1 MIEAVKLDIAAVI
14 TAISLVITAAATFIV
29 AFRDKKPSEE
39 AADKAV
45 SVTQIHETDKKVET
59 LIQQVDFLFDEIS
72 KLRTEKDSLERQI
85 VALTNDLNR
94 EREDHNRTKA
104 RLDALLVELDKKNKR
119 IAALEYELSKIKEN
133 NNGI

>member
-39 AADKAV
+39 AAEKAV

-85 VALTNDLNR
+85 VALTSDLNR
-94 EREDHNRTKA
+94 EREDHNKTKA

>member
-14 TAISLVITAAATFIV
+14 TAISLVITAVATFIV
-29 AFRDKKPSEE
+29 ALRDKKPNEE

-85 VALTNDLNR
+85 VALTNDLDR
-94 EREDHNRTKA
+94 EREDHNKTKA
-104 RLDALLVELDKKNKR
+104 RLDALLVELDNKNKR

>member
-14 TAISLVITAAATFIV
+14 TAISLVITAAATFII

-94 EREDHNRTKA
+94 EREDYNRTKA

>member
-104 RLDALLVELDKKNKR
+104 RLNALLVELDKKNKR

>member
-85 VALTNDLNR
+85 IALTNDLNR

>member
-29 AFRDKKPSEE
+29 AFRDKKTNGDS
-39 AADKAV
+39 ADKAV

-72 KLRTEKDSLERQI
+72 KLRTEKDDLERQI
-85 VALTNDLNR
+85 ATLTEDLKR
-94 EREDHNRTKA
+94 EREDHAKTKA
-104 RLDALLVELDKKNKR
+104 RLDALLVELDKKNKK
-119 IAALEYELSKIKEN
+119 IAVLEHELSKLKEN
-133 NNGI
+133 K

>member
-29 AFRDKKPSEE
+29 AFRDKKPSEG
-39 AADKAV
+39 AVDKAV

>member
-29 AFRDKKPSEE
+29 AFRDKKPSEA

>member
-29 AFRDKKPSEE
+29 AIRDKNSNNE

-72 KLRTEKDSLERQI
+72 KLRTEKDDLERQI
-85 VALTNDLNR
+85 ATLTDDLNK
-94 EREDHNRTKA
+94 ERGRPQQ
-104 RLDALLVELDKKNKR
+104 NKSQ
-119 IAALEYELSKIKEN
+119 A
-133 NNGI
+133 

>member
-14 TAISLVITAAATFIV
+14 TAISLVITAAATFVV
-29 AFRDKKPSEE
+29 ALRDKKSNDE

-72 KLRTEKDSLERQI
+72 KLRTEKDDLERQI
-85 VALTNDLNR
+85 ATLTDDLNR
-94 EREDHNRTKA
+94 EREDHNKTKA
-104 RLDALLVELDKKNKR
+104 RLDALLVELDEKNRK
-119 IAALEYELSKIKEN
+119 IAVLEQELSKLKEKQ
-133 NNGI
+133 

>member
-39 AADKAV
+39 ASDKAV

-85 VALTNDLNR
+85 VALTNNLNR

>member
-94 EREDHNRTKA
+94 EREDHNKTKA
-104 RLDALLVELDKKNKR
+104 RLDALLVELDNKNKR

>member
-29 AFRDKKPSEE
+29 AFRDKKTDGD
-39 AADKAV
+39 ATDKAV

-72 KLRTEKDSLERQI
+72 KLRTEKDDLERQI
-85 VALTNDLNR
+85 ATLTDDLNR

-104 RLDALLVELDKKNKR
+104 RLDALLVELDKKNRK
-119 IAALEYELSKIKEN
+119 IAVLEQELSKLKEKQ
-133 NNGI
+133 

>member
-29 AFRDKKPSEE
+29 ALRDRKPSEE
-39 AADKAV
+39 ATDKAV

-72 KLRTEKDSLERQI
+72 KLRTEKDSLEHQI
-85 VALTNDLNR
+85 ADLTDDLNR
-94 EREDHNRTKA
+94 EREDHNKTKA

-119 IAALEYELSKIKEN
+119 IAALEYELSKIKEID
-133 NNGI
+133 NGI

>member
-29 AFRDKKPSEE
+29 AFRDKKIDGD

-45 SVTQIHETDKKVET
+45 SVTQIYETDKKVET

-72 KLRTEKDSLERQI
+72 KLRTEKDDLEHQI
-85 VALTNDLNR
+85 ARLTEDLNR
-94 EREDHNRTKA
+94 EREDHSKTKA
-104 RLDALLVELDKKNKR
+104 RLDALLVELDEKNKK
-119 IAALEYELSKIKEN
+119 IAVLEHELSKLKEN
-133 NNGI
+133 K

>member
-1 MIEAVKLDIAAVI
+1 VIEAVKLDIAAVI

-94 EREDHNRTKA
+94 EREDHNRTKS

>member
-14 TAISLVITAAATFIV
+14 TAISLVITAVATFIV
-29 AFRDKKPSEE
+29 ALRDKKPNKE

-85 VALTNDLNR
+85 VALTNDLDR
-94 EREDHNRTKA
+94 EREDHNKTKA

>member
-94 EREDHNRTKA
+94 EREDHNKTKA

>member
-94 EREDHNRTKA
+94 ERKDHNKTKA

>member
-29 AFRDKKPSEE
+29 AFRDKKTDDD

-45 SVTQIHETDKKVET
+45 SVTQIYETDKKVET

-72 KLRTEKDSLERQI
+72 KLRTEKDDLEHQI
-85 VALTNDLNR
+85 ARLTEDLNR
-94 EREDHNRTKA
+94 EREDHSKTKA
-104 RLDALLVELDKKNKR
+104 RLDALLVELDEKNKK
-119 IAALEYELSKIKEN
+119 IAVLEHELSKLKEN
-133 NNGI
+133 K

>member
-72 KLRTEKDSLERQI
+72 KLRTEGDSLERQI

>member
-1 MIEAVKLDIAAVI
+1 VIEAVKLDIAAVI

-29 AFRDKKPSEE
+29 ALRDKKPSEE

-104 RLDALLVELDKKNKR
+104 RL
-119 IAALEYELSKIKEN
+119 EYELSKIKEN

>member
-85 VALTNDLNR
+85 VALTNDLDR
-94 EREDHNRTKA
+94 EREDHNKTKA
-104 RLDALLVELDKKNKR
+104 RLDALLVELDNKNKR

>member
-29 AFRDKKPSEE
+29 AFRDKKSSEE

>member
-14 TAISLVITAAATFIV
+14 TAISLVITAVATFIV
-29 AFRDKKPSEE
+29 ALRDKKPSED

-59 LIQQVDFLFDEIS
+59 LIQQVDFLFDEINR
-72 KLRTEKDSLERQI
+72 LRTEKDSLERQI
-85 VALTNDLNR
+85 VALTNDLDR
-94 EREDHNRTKA
+94 EREDHNKTKA
-104 RLDALLVELDKKNKR
+104 RLDALLIELDNKNKR
-119 IAALEYELSKIKEN
+119 IAVLEYELSKIKEN

>member
-94 EREDHNRTKA
+94 EREDHNKTKA
-104 RLDALLVELDKKNKR
+104 RLDSLLVELDKKNKR